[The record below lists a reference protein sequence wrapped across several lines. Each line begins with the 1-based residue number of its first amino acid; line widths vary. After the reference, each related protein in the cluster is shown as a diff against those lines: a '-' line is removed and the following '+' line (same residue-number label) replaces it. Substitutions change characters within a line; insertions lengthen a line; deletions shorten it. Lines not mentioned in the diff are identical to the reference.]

1 MNRTRSTITALMIA
15 QICAGFGHGLTFS
28 MGSLLAVKL
37 QGEAWG
43 GTALA
48 LTMAGAAIWAIP
60 LGKLVTRF
68 DRRASLMTGL
78 ILAMV
83 GASSALL
90 AAQTS
95 FFPLALFGFFFLGGE
110 VAVNYQARFAASDV
124 SAPGHQARN
133 LSIVMWS
140 TTVGA
145 IIGPQLFSATE
156 RLRMYLGLEEFTG
169 AYIICLVA
177 QALGVIALFV
187 GMPRGVKPAAA
198 QEGTS
203 ATTTTEAGP
212 AAPAARLRDY
222 PAVRAAIATVA
233 VSHFAM
239 ISIMAMSAVHLRHNH
254 ADLSFIGIVI
264 SGHIGA
270 MYILAPLF
278 GFLADRYSALTAIGL
293 GVGLNIASC
302 IIIFLSGGTS
312 NGVLVGMVVLGFGW
326 SSTLVGTSSLLLAAS
341 PQGSRAA
348 FQSRSDLVMNLTGAA
363 GGLLAGP
370 VAALIGLQHLAGV
383 IAVIIAVQVLACVRA
398 LRERP
403 SAAKQNTAPVPQP
416 AALVS

>member
-198 QEGTS
+198 QESTS
-203 ATTTTEAGP
+203 ATSTTPAP

-222 PAVRAAIATVA
+222 PAVPAAIATVA

-278 GFLADRYSALTAIGL
+278 GFLADRYSAFTAIGL

-302 IIIFLSGGTS
+302 IIIFLSGGTP

-341 PQGSRAA
+341 PQGSRTA

-383 IAVIIAVQVLACVRA
+383 IAVIIVVQVLACVRA
-398 LRERP
+398 LREQP
-403 SAAKQNTAPVPQP
+403 SVAKQNTAPAPQS

>member
-1 MNRTRSTITALMIA
+1 MIA

-78 ILAMV
+78 ILAMI

-95 FFPLALFGFFFLGGE
+95 LFPLALLGFFFLGGE

-133 LSIVMWS
+133 LSLVMWS

-145 IIGPQLFSATE
+145 VIGPQLFSATE
-156 RLRMYLGLEEFTG
+156 RFRIFLGLEEFTG
-169 AYIICLVA
+169 AYIICLFA
-177 QALGVIALFV
+177 QSLGVIALFV
-187 GMPRGVKPAAA
+187 GMPRGVQPAVA
-198 QEGTS
+198 QESAHTS
-203 ATTTTEAGP
+203 TASSGSSST
-212 AAPAARLRDY
+212 RVWDY
-222 PAVRAAIATVA
+222 PAVAAAIVTVA

-239 ISIMAMSAVHLRHNH
+239 ISIMAISAVHLRHNH
-254 ADLSFIGIVI
+254 ADLSFIGMVI

-270 MYILAPLF
+270 MYILSPLF
-278 GFLADRYSALTAIGL
+278 GVIADRYSAFAAIAL
-293 GVGLNIASC
+293 GTGLNIASC
-302 IIIFLSGGTS
+302 IIIWLSGGTP

-326 SSTLVGTSSLLLAAS
+326 ASTLVGTSSLLLASSPAS
-341 PQGSRAA
+341 ARAA

-383 IAVIIAVQVLACVRA
+383 IAVIIVAQMIACVRA

-403 SAAKQNTAPVPQP
+403 NVVKRKEVSAPQSTV
-416 AALVS
+416 LVS